1 METNHTECTELATQ
15 REESKSLLRDKKGG
29 TEFIEKIIM
38 IGLFALVA
46 ALGVM
51 FIGEKVTKKFT
62 DQGNSIET
70 EVHSGI
76 PAAPPGP

>member
-1 METNHTECTELATQ
+1 MAKNTETKALAK
-15 REESKSLLRDKKGG
+15 RNDKSLLEDKKGG

-62 DQGNSIET
+62 DQGNSIESD
-70 EVHSGI
+70 VHGEI

>member
-1 METNHTECTELATQ
+1 MATDTKTTALTPA
-15 REESKSLLRDKKGG
+15 RTGKRSLLDDRTGG

-70 EVHSGI
+70 EIHSGI
-76 PAAPPGP
+76 PSAPPSP

>member
-1 METNHTECTELATQ
+1 MEKNTQ
-15 REESKSLLRDKKGG
+15 SKALVPARDAKKSLLRNKKGG

-70 EVHSGI
+70 EIHSGI